1 MHFFTQIVR
10 MLHDKNILNV
20 ILAILSKR
28 KIKKIVQ
35 DVLFIQDSYNNT
47 DTYPRQLQ
55 TLFNSQSKVGILY
68 LAQSSK
74 KCKKSTSHYFYIT
87 FLTGTSQQK
96 LHVSQNQEEKQ
107 KSRFFFRFKC
117 HFYSMICTLR
127 TQINIKPV
135 EQYHDKYYPTHY

>member
-10 MLHDKNILNV
+10 MLHDKNFLNV

-55 TLFNSQSKVGILY
+55 TLFNSQSKVGMQY

-74 KCKKSTSHYFYIT
+74 KCKKKYIPLFLHYFFDRHLLAKAPCQLELGGKVKIQ
-87 FLTGTSQQK
+87 FI
-96 LHVSQNQEEKQ
+96 
-107 KSRFFFRFKC
+107 FRFKS
-117 HFYSMICTLR
+117 HFYSI
-127 TQINIKPV
+127 
-135 EQYHDKYYPTHY
+135 HDMYFQNPNKYKTC